1 MKNGL
6 FICWEFVSTYTFVFR
21 ESASFSFHFIEK
33 IEKCLHPPR
42 RPITGHRDEL
52 SVHIPTG
59 WLHYSI
65 QDIHICYLWSFANSN
80 KKLQPIHVIWNKNFT
95 YSTSMF
101 WFCSITSTFFF
112 TFLHY
117 RQNREGF
124 QFSYFQRCM
133 VDNWWV
139 VKAQFTYLQSWLIS
153 EEFCKWFSS

>member
-6 FICWEFVSTYTFVFR
+6 FICWEVVSTYTFVFR

-52 SVHIPTG
+52 SVHIPAG

-101 WFCSITSTFFF
+101 WFCSITSTFFLLF
-112 TFLHY
+112 CTI
-117 RQNREGF
+117 GGIG
-124 QFSYFQRCM
+124 
-133 VDNWWV
+133 
-139 VKAQFTYLQSWLIS
+139 KASSSVTSRDAWLIID
-153 EEFCKWFSS
+153 ELWRPSSLTYRADW

>member
-101 WFCSITSTFFF
+101 SFCSITSTFFLLF
-112 TFLHY
+112 CTI
-117 RQNREGF
+117 GIIG
-124 QFSYFQRCM
+124 
-133 VDNWWV
+133 
-139 VKAQFTYLQSWLIS
+139 KASSSVTSRDAWLIID
-153 EEFCKWFSS
+153 ELWRPSSLTYRADW

>member
-112 TFLHY
+112 LLFCTI
-117 RQNREGF
+117 GGIG
-124 QFSYFQRCM
+124 
-133 VDNWWV
+133 
-139 VKAQFTYLQSWLIS
+139 KASSSVISRDAWLIID
-153 EEFCKWFSS
+153 ELWRPSSLTYRADW